1 MSMFSTIE
9 GGLKTRL
16 DGKLVDE
23 LLAAYQEAKRNFYI
37 GGLRLSEV
45 EGGRFCE
52 AAFRVLEQVTTGRFT
67 GLSQKVDTDG
77 LIIRLANLPRG
88 AHPDSVRIHVPRAL
102 RVVYDIRN
110 NRDAA
115 HLADG
120 IDPNVQD
127 ATLVISNLDW
137 VLAEFVRIYH
147 SVPASEAQKIIEN
160 LVTRLVPAIED
171 FDGFLKVLKPDLR
184 AGEYVLLLL
193 YARGKEGAGYKE
205 IEAWARPKMRSHL
218 KRTLDLLVDERA
230 WVHHANGRYCIT
242 RLGITEVERRKLHE

>member
-110 NRDAA
+110 KRDAA

-171 FDGFLKVLKPDLR
+171 L
-184 AGEYVLLLL
+184 
-193 YARGKEGAGYKE
+193 
-205 IEAWARPKMRSHL
+205 
-218 KRTLDLLVDERA
+218 
-230 WVHHANGRYCIT
+230 
-242 RLGITEVERRKLHE
+242 